1 MAPRQAWLP
10 GRLALMADRVRPRPP
25 RSAPPPRVDV
35 AAVAG
40 RLASEL
46 RRRADG
52 PGLEAMVAD
61 GLLRLLHRSAR
72 AMTEFG
78 NQLEQAITPRQAP
91 RARRAPARRPGE
103 GPSRVRKLHPEE

>member
-1 MAPRQAWLP
+1 L
-10 GRLALMADRVRPRPP
+10 
-25 RSAPPPRVDV
+25 

-40 RLASEL
+40 RIATEL

-61 GLLRLLHRSAR
+61 GLLTLLHRSAR
-72 AMTEFG
+72 AMSACGE
-78 NQLEQAITPRQAP
+78 QLEQAIAPKQAP
-91 RARRAPARRPGE
+91 RARRPPARKPAD